1 VKALIADDHNLIRE
15 GIKLIL
21 NRLRK
26 SVDILEADNFDDARK
41 IVAANV
47 DLDLIIMDLFMP
59 GMMGPQGVSII
70 RNSAPVVP
78 VIVLSMSEDPEHMR
92 DSLKFGANGYVSKT
106 SKNSIL
112 SNAINLVL
120 EGGIYIPPEMLGAI
134 TDTGRYFTAADNN
147 SKKPSLTD
155 RQMEV
160 LKLMAQGRTNKDIAR
175 LLDISDTTVKSHITT
190 IFRQLDANNR
200 TQAVHYAQQF
210 KLINNDRPDDA

>member
-1 VKALIADDHNLIRE
+1 MKVLIADDHNLIRE
-15 GIKLIL
+15 GIKLLL
-21 NRLRK
+21 NRLWE
-26 SVDILEADNFDDARK
+26 SADVLEADNFDDARK
-41 IVAANV
+41 IVAANT

-92 DSLKFGANGYVSKT
+92 DALKFGANGYIPKS

-120 EGGIYIPPEMLGAI
+120 EGGIYIPPEMLSEI
-134 TDTGRYFTAADNN
+134 VDTGKPDTAADKN
-147 SKKPSLTD
+147 SKKPALTE

-160 LKLMAQGRTNKDIAR
+160 LNLMAQGRTNKDIAR
-175 LLDISDTTVKSHITT
+175 ILDISDATVKSHTTT
-190 IFRQLDANNR
+190 IFRQLGANNR
-200 TQAVHYAQQF
+200 TQAVHYAQQL
-210 KLINNDRPDDA
+210 KLINNGKPHND